1 MDILN
6 LITRKHQLGGH
17 NTNNCNLQMCQDQES
32 QGKIKELFQTEGDKK
47 KRELNAAHA
56 SELDPLA
63 AKDNTRTTGKM

>member
-1 MDILN
+1 
-6 LITRKHQLGGH
+6 
-17 NTNNCNLQMCQDQES
+17 MCQDQES

-47 KRELNAAHA
+47 KRELNVAHA